1 MSSRVLVVEDDSAL
15 AQIIADNLRYEG
27 HDVAVAS
34 DGDEAINLLRAFQP
48 DLVLLDIM
56 LPKRNGFDICGVIR
70 QRGRVPIIIVSA
82 RGQKVDRIRGLNLG
96 ADDYM
101 TKPFDLDELL
111 ARVQAVLR
119 RSRQPVELLTFGDV
133 TIDLATMTASSRL
146 REVHLTH
153 REFEILR
160 FLAER
165 HGRVVYR
172 DELLREIW
180 GYVDVYIT
188 TRSVD
193 HAITRLRK
201 KIEPDPRH
209 PRFIQTAHGD
219 GYLLSVTGL
228 PAKAAAMPAEAPETS

>member
-1 MSSRVLVVEDDSAL
+1 MSTRVLVVEDDSAL
-15 AQIIADNLRYEG
+15 AQVIADNLRYEG
-27 HDVAVAS
+27 HIVAVAS
-34 DGDEAINLLRAFQP
+34 DGDDAINQLRVFQP

-56 LPKRNGFDICGVIR
+56 LPNRNGFEICGVIR

-82 RGQKVDRIRGLNLG
+82 RGQKMDRIHGLKLG
-96 ADDYM
+96 ADDYL
-101 TKPFDLDELL
+101 TKPFDLEELL

-119 RSRQPVELLTFGDV
+119 RSRHPVERLKFGDV
-133 TIDLATMTASSRL
+133 TIDLTTMTASSGS
-146 REVHLTH
+146 RELHLTH

-165 HGRVVYR
+165 QGRVVYR

-180 GYVDVYIT
+180 GYVDVHIT

-209 PRFIQTAHGD
+209 PRFIQMAYGD

-228 PAKAAAMPAEAPETS
+228 PVKDAGPV